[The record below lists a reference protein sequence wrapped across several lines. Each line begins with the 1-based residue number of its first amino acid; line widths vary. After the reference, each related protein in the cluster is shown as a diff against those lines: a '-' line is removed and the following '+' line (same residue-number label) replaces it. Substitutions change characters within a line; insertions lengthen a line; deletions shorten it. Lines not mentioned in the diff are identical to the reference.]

1 MLAPLV
7 AGFAPTWLISR
18 RASTPTAAT
27 RSPGSACRRATTAR
41 SPSGSWSSRRP
52 GTGCVMLE
60 GGYDLQAL
68 ADSTAAALASLEGL
82 QHHPE
87 EPTKG
92 GPGHQV
98 VDAARHLWREA
109 GLV

>member
-1 MLAPLV
+1 
-7 AGFAPTWLISR
+7 
-18 RASTPTAAT
+18 
-27 RSPGSACRRATTAR
+27 
-41 SPSGSWSSRRP
+41 
-52 GTGCVMLE
+52 MLE